1 MEQWGLINYQV
12 DSDCR
17 PTGMGPPPTSHF
29 TVMADTPTGIAPVNP
44 VHKATPQSAKLLS
57 LDNKDKVRKL
67 EFNLKK
73 GIWGSYAHGYSDS
86 VNPVHKA
93 TPQSAKLLSL
103 DNKDKVRKFEFN
115 LKGIWG
121 SYAHRY
127 SARQPRT
134 QSNAAEC

>member
-57 LDNKDKVRKL
+57 LDNKDKVRQF

-73 GIWGSYAHGYSDS
+73 GYGVHTLTGRPIVS
-86 VNPVHKA
+86 VNPVHFIR
-93 TPQSAKLLSL
+93 QRHRVLSCL
-103 DNKDKVRKFEFN
+103 VWIIKTR
-115 LKGIWG
+115 
-121 SYAHRY
+121 
-127 SARQPRT
+127 
-134 QSNAAEC
+134 